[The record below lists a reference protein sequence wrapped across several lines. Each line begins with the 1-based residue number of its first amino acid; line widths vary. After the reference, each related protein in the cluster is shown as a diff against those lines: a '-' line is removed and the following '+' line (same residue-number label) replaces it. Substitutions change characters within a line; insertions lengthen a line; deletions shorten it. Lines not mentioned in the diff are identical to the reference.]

1 MINDHLCHPP
11 MPHKSQSFQFFP
23 HLNPH
28 AVVHVECESRLAP
41 CDIMLGQRGS
51 LKSLAVITH
60 PKNSIWFHK
69 IVSGRH
75 YGDKYKGK
83 FYNY

>member
-1 MINDHLCHPP
+1 
-11 MPHKSQSFQFFP
+11 
-23 HLNPH
+23 
-28 AVVHVECESRLAP
+28 
-41 CDIMLGQRGS
+41 MLGQRGS
-51 LKSLAVITH
+51 LKSLAVITY

-83 FYNY
+83 FYNYWRSILYKTNPNSYCDLNLHTGLVILNSLKPFKIMPIHKYTK